1 MDNLFVTIPERANY
15 SVADPELLFYYE
27 DLNERVWNLVSEV
40 DDSLLDFARHVIR
53 WNREDR
59 GIPVEE
65 RKPIRL
71 YINSPGGDLNIFYT
85 VKDIIEMSKTP
96 IVAVNLGM
104 AYSAAALLF
113 LSCRE
118 RYMLKSSKILL
129 HLGSASL
136 GGSYLDLM
144 SAVADYQEQVESF
157 VSAIQERT
165 TYTPKEIE
173 DNIASDWYIDA
184 EDALAHGAAT
194 KIIDDID
201 ELL

>member
-144 SAVADYQEQVESF
+144 SAVADYQAQVEAF
-157 VSAIQERT
+157 IDRIIEKT
-165 TYTPKEIE
+165 TYDEETVTS
-173 DNIASDWYIDA
+173 NIASDWYIDA

>member
-1 MDNLFVTIPERANY
+1 MDNLFVSIPERANY

-59 GIPVEE
+59 DIPVEE

-71 YINSPGGDLNIFYT
+71 YINSTGGDLTIYEA
-85 VKDIIEMSKTP
+85 VKDIIELSKTP
-96 IVAVNLGM
+96 IIGINLGI

-113 LSCRE
+113 LSCHE
-118 RYMLKSSKILL
+118 RYMLKSSRLLL
-129 HLGSASL
+129 HCGSGQFQGEFS
-136 GGSYLDLM
+136 SIIN
-144 SAVADYQEQVESF
+144 AVADYQSQVEEF
-157 VSAIQERT
+157 IDRVIEKT
-165 TYTPKEIE
+165 TYDEETVTS
-173 DNIASDWYIDA
+173 NIASDWYIDA

-194 KIIDDID
+194 KIVDDID

>member
-157 VSAIQERT
+157 VSAIQEKT
-165 TYTPKEIE
+165 TYTPDEIE
-173 DNIASDWYIDA
+173 NNISSDWYIDA

>member
-1 MDNLFVTIPERANY
+1 MDNLFVSIPERANY

-85 VKDIIEMSKTP
+85 VKDIVEMSKTP

-113 LSCRE
+113 LSCHE

-157 VSAIQERT
+157 VSAIQEKT
-165 TYTPKEIE
+165 TYTPDEIE
-173 DNIASDWYIDA
+173 SNIASDWYIDA
-184 EDALAHGAAT
+184 DDALAHGAAT

>member
-113 LSCRE
+113 LSCRV

-157 VSAIQERT
+157 VSAIQEKT
-165 TYTPKEIE
+165 TYTPDEIE
-173 DNIASDWYIDA
+173 SNISSDWYIDA

>member
-1 MDNLFVTIPERANY
+1 MDNLFVSIPERANY

-59 GIPVEE
+59 DIPIEE

-71 YINSPGGDLNIFYT
+71 YINSTGGDLTIYEA
-85 VKDIIEMSKTP
+85 VKDIIELSKTP
-96 IVAVNLGM
+96 IIGINLGI

-113 LSCRE
+113 LSCHE
-118 RYMLKSSKILL
+118 RYMLKSSRLLL
-129 HLGSASL
+129 HCGSGQFQGEFS
-136 GGSYLDLM
+136 SIIN
-144 SAVADYQEQVESF
+144 AVADYQAQVEEF
-157 VSAIQERT
+157 IDRVIEKT
-165 TYTPKEIE
+165 TYDEETVTS
-173 DNIASDWYIDA
+173 NIASDWYIDA

-194 KIIDDID
+194 KIVDDID

>member
-1 MDNLFVTIPERANY
+1 MDNLFVSIPERANY

-53 WNREDR
+53 WNREDKDV
-59 GIPVEE
+59 PVEE

-85 VKDIIEMSKTP
+85 IKDIVEMSKTP
-96 IVAVNLGM
+96 IIAVNLGM

-113 LSCRE
+113 LSCHE

-129 HLGSASL
+129 HLGSANMS
-136 GGSYLDLM
+136 GSYLDLM
-144 SAVADYQEQVESF
+144 SAVADY
-157 VSAIQERT
+157 
-165 TYTPKEIE
+165 
-173 DNIASDWYIDA
+173 
-184 EDALAHGAAT
+184 
-194 KIIDDID
+194 
-201 ELL
+201 

>member
-1 MDNLFVTIPERANY
+1 MDNLFVSIPERANY

-27 DLNERVWNLVSEV
+27 DLNERVWILVSEV
-40 DDSLLDFARHVIR
+40 ADSLLDFARHVIR

-85 VKDIIEMSKTP
+85 VKDIVEMSKTP

-113 LSCRE
+113 LSCHE
-118 RYMLKSSKILL
+118 RYMLKSSKIML

-157 VSAIQERT
+157 VSAIQEKT
-165 TYTPKEIE
+165 TYTPDEIE
-173 DNIASDWYIDA
+173 SNIASDWYIDA
-184 EDALAHGAAT
+184 DDALAHGAAT

>member
-15 SVADPELLFYYE
+15 SVADPVLLFYYE

-157 VSAIQERT
+157 VSAIQEKT
-165 TYTPKEIE
+165 TYTPQGIE
-173 DNIASDWYIDA
+173 SNISSDWYIDA

>member
-157 VSAIQERT
+157 VSAIQEKT
-165 TYTPKEIE
+165 TYTPDEIE
-173 DNIASDWYIDA
+173 SNISSDWYIDA
-184 EDALAHGAAT
+184 KDALAHGAAT
-194 KIIDDID
+194 KIIEDID

>member
-71 YINSPGGDLNIFYT
+71 YSNSPGGDVNIFYT

-157 VSAIQERT
+157 VSAIQEKT
-165 TYTPKEIE
+165 TYTPDEIE
-173 DNIASDWYIDA
+173 SNISSDWYIDA
-184 EDALAHGAAT
+184 EVALAHGAAT

>member
-1 MDNLFVTIPERANY
+1 MDNLFVSIPERANY

-59 GIPVEE
+59 DVPVEE

-71 YINSPGGDLNIFYT
+71 YINSPGGDLTIYET
-85 VKDIIEMSKTP
+85 VKDIVEMSKTP
-96 IVAVNLGM
+96 VIGINLGM

-113 LSCRE
+113 LSCHE
-118 RYMLKSSKILL
+118 RYMLKSSKLLL
-129 HLGSASL
+129 HCGSGQFQGEFS
-136 GGSYLDLM
+136 SIIN
-144 SAVADYQEQVESF
+144 AVADYQSQVEAF
-157 VSAIQERT
+157 IDRVIEKT
-165 TYTPKEIE
+165 TYDEETVTS
-173 DNIASDWYIDA
+173 NIASDWYIDA

-194 KIIDDID
+194 KIVDDID

>member
-157 VSAIQERT
+157 VSAIQEKT
-165 TYTPKEIE
+165 TYTPEEIE
-173 DNIASDWYIDA
+173 SNISSDWYIDA
-184 EDALAHGAAT
+184 KDALAHGAAT
-194 KIIDDID
+194 KIIEDID

>member
-85 VKDIIEMSKTP
+85 VKDVVEMSKTP
-96 IVAVNLGM
+96 IIAINLGT

-113 LSCRE
+113 LSCHE
-118 RYMLKSSKILL
+118 RYMLKSSKLL
-129 HLGSASL
+129 FHLGSANMS
-136 GGSYLDLM
+136 GSYLDLM
-144 SAVADYQEQVESF
+144 NAVADYQDQVESF
-157 VSAIQERT
+157 VSAIQEKT

>member
-1 MDNLFVTIPERANY
+1 MDNLFVSIPERANY

-59 GIPVEE
+59 GIPIEE

-85 VKDIIEMSKTP
+85 VKDIVEMSKTP

-113 LSCRE
+113 LSCHE

-157 VSAIQERT
+157 VSAIQEKT
-165 TYTPKEIE
+165 TYTPDEIE
-173 DNIASDWYIDA
+173 SNIASDWYIDA
-184 EDALAHGAAT
+184 EDALAHCAST
-194 KIIDDID
+194 NIIDDID

>member
-1 MDNLFVTIPERANY
+1 MDNLFVSIPERANY

-59 GIPVEE
+59 DIPVEE

-71 YINSPGGDLNIFYT
+71 YINSTGGDLTIYEA
-85 VKDIIEMSKTP
+85 VKDIIELSKTP
-96 IVAVNLGM
+96 IIGINLGI

-113 LSCRE
+113 LSCHE
-118 RYMLKSSKILL
+118 RYMLKSSRLLL
-129 HLGSASL
+129 HCGSGQFQGEFS
-136 GGSYLDLM
+136 SIIN
-144 SAVADYQEQVESF
+144 AVADYQAQVEEF
-157 VSAIQERT
+157 INRVIERT
-165 TYTPKEIE
+165 TYDEETVTS
-173 DNIASDWYIDA
+173 NIASDWYIDA

-194 KIIDDID
+194 KIVDDID

>member
-157 VSAIQERT
+157 VSAIQEKT
-165 TYTPKEIE
+165 TYTPEEIE
-173 DNIASDWYIDA
+173 SNISSDWYIDA
-184 EDALAHGAAT
+184 ENALAHGAAT

>member
-85 VKDIIEMSKTP
+85 VKDIVEMSKTP

-113 LSCRE
+113 LSCHE

-157 VSAIQERT
+157 VSAIQEKT
-165 TYTPKEIE
+165 TYTPDEIE
-173 DNIASDWYIDA
+173 SNIASDWYIDA

>member
-1 MDNLFVTIPERANY
+1 MDNLFVSIPERANY

-40 DDSLLDFARHVIR
+40 DDGLLDFARHVIR
-53 WNREDR
+53 WNREDKDV
-59 GIPVEE
+59 PVEE

-85 VKDIIEMSKTP
+85 VKDIVEMSKTP
-96 IVAVNLGM
+96 IIGINLGM

-113 LSCRE
+113 LSCHE

-129 HLGSASL
+129 HLGGANMS
-136 GGSYLDLM
+136 GSYLDLM

-157 VSAIQERT
+157 VSAIQEKT
-165 TYTPKEIE
+165 TYTPEEIE
-173 DNIASDWYIDA
+173 NNISSDWYIDA
-184 EDALAHGAAT
+184 EEALAHSAAT

>member
-71 YINSPGGDLNIFYT
+71 
-85 VKDIIEMSKTP
+85 
-96 IVAVNLGM
+96 
-104 AYSAAALLF
+104 
-113 LSCRE
+113 
-118 RYMLKSSKILL
+118 
-129 HLGSASL
+129 
-136 GGSYLDLM
+136 
-144 SAVADYQEQVESF
+144 
-157 VSAIQERT
+157 
-165 TYTPKEIE
+165 
-173 DNIASDWYIDA
+173 
-184 EDALAHGAAT
+184 
-194 KIIDDID
+194 
-201 ELL
+201 

>member
-53 WNREDR
+53 WNSEDR

-157 VSAIQERT
+157 VSAIQEKT
-165 TYTPKEIE
+165 TYTPDEIE
-173 DNIASDWYIDA
+173 SNISSDWYIDA

>member
-144 SAVADYQEQVESF
+144 SAVADYQEQVEIF
-157 VSAIQERT
+157 VSAIQEKT
-165 TYTPKEIE
+165 TYTPDEIE
-173 DNIASDWYIDA
+173 SNISSDWYIDA

>member
-1 MDNLFVTIPERANY
+1 MDNLFVSIPERANY

-71 YINSPGGDLNIFYT
+71 YINSPGGDLTIYET
-85 VKDIIEMSKTP
+85 VKDVIEMSKTP
-96 IVAVNLGM
+96 IIGINLGM

-113 LSCRE
+113 LSCHE
-118 RYMLKSSKILL
+118 RYMLKSSKLL
-129 HLGSASL
+129 FHLESANMS
-136 GGSYLDLM
+136 GSYLDLM
-144 SAVADYQEQVESF
+144 NAVADYQDQVERF
-157 VSAIQERT
+157 VDKIQEKT
-165 TYTPKEIE
+165 TYTDAEINE
-173 DNIASDWYIDA
+173 NIASDWYIDA

>member
-157 VSAIQERT
+157 VSAIQEKT
-165 TYTPKEIE
+165 TYTPDEIE
-173 DNIASDWYIDA
+173 SNISSDWYIDA
-184 EDALAHGAAT
+184 KDALAHGAAT

>member
-1 MDNLFVTIPERANY
+1 MDNLFVSIPERANY

-71 YINSPGGDLNIFYT
+71 YINSPGGDLTIYEA

-96 IVAVNLGM
+96 IIGINLGM

-113 LSCRE
+113 LSCHE
-118 RYMLKSSKILL
+118 RYMLKSSKLLL
-129 HLGSASL
+129 HCGSGQFQGEFS
-136 GGSYLDLM
+136 SIIN
-144 SAVADYQEQVESF
+144 AVADYQSQVEAF
-157 VSAIQERT
+157 IDRVIEKT
-165 TYTPKEIE
+165 TYDEETVTS
-173 DNIASDWYIDA
+173 NIASDWYIDA
-184 EDALAHGAAT
+184 EDALEHGAAT
-194 KIIDDID
+194 KIVDDID

>member
-85 VKDIIEMSKTP
+85 VKDIVEMSKTP

-113 LSCRE
+113 LSCHE

-144 SAVADYQEQVESF
+144 SAVADYQAQVEAF
-157 VSAIQERT
+157 IDRIIEKT
-165 TYTPKEIE
+165 TYDEETVTS
-173 DNIASDWYIDA
+173 NIASDWYIDA

>member
-1 MDNLFVTIPERANY
+1 MDNLFVSIPERANY

-27 DLNERVWNLVSEV
+27 DLNERVWNLISEV

-71 YINSPGGDLNIFYT
+71 YINSPGGDLTIYET
-85 VKDIIEMSKTP
+85 VKDVIEMSKTP
-96 IVAVNLGM
+96 IIGINLGM

-113 LSCRE
+113 LSCHE
-118 RYMLKSSKILL
+118 RYMLKSSRLLL

-136 GGSYLDLM
+136 GGSYLDLI
-144 SAVADYQEQVESF
+144 SAVADYQDQVERF
-157 VSAIQERT
+157 VNKIQEKT
-165 TYTPKEIE
+165 TYTEAEINE
-173 DNIASDWYIDA
+173 NIASDWYIDA

>member
-1 MDNLFVTIPERANY
+1 MDNLFVSIPERANY

-40 DDSLLDFARHVIR
+40 DDSLLDFARHGIR

-157 VSAIQERT
+157 VSAIQEKT
-165 TYTPKEIE
+165 TYTPDEIE
-173 DNIASDWYIDA
+173 SNISSDWYIDA

>member
-71 YINSPGGDLNIFYT
+71 YINSPGGDLTIYET

-96 IVAVNLGM
+96 IIGIVLGM
-104 AYSAAALLF
+104 AYSAAALLL
-113 LSCRE
+113 LSCHE
-118 RYMLKSSKILL
+118 RYMLKSSKHLL
-129 HLGSASL
+129 HCGSGQFQGEFS
-136 GGSYLDLM
+136 SIIN
-144 SAVADYQEQVESF
+144 AVADYQAQVEAF
-157 VSAIQERT
+157 IDRIIEKT
-165 TYTPKEIE
+165 TYDEETVTS
-173 DNIASDWYIDA
+173 NIASDWYIDA

>member
-1 MDNLFVTIPERANY
+1 MDNLFVSIPERANY

-71 YINSPGGDLNIFYT
+71 YINSPGGDLTIYET
-85 VKDIIEMSKTP
+85 VKDVIEMSKTP
-96 IVAVNLGM
+96 IIGIVLGM
-104 AYSAAALLF
+104 AYSAAALLL
-113 LSCRE
+113 LSCHE

-157 VSAIQERT
+157 VSAIQEKT
-165 TYTPKEIE
+165 TYTPDEIE
-173 DNIASDWYIDA
+173 SNIASDWYIDA
-184 EDALAHGAAT
+184 DDALAHGAAT

>member
-59 GIPVEE
+59 GIPAEE

-71 YINSPGGDLNIFYT
+71 YINSPGGDLTIYET
-85 VKDIIEMSKTP
+85 VKDVIEMSKTP
-96 IVAVNLGM
+96 IIGIVLGM
-104 AYSAAALLF
+104 AYSAAALLL
-113 LSCRE
+113 LSCHE
-118 RYMLKSSKILL
+118 RYMLKSSKLLL
-129 HLGSASL
+129 HCGSGQFQGEFS
-136 GGSYLDLM
+136 SIIN
-144 SAVADYQEQVESF
+144 AVADYQAQVEAF
-157 VSAIQERT
+157 IDRIIEKT
-165 TYTPKEIE
+165 TYDEETVTS
-173 DNIASDWYIDA
+173 NIASDWYIDA

>member
-1 MDNLFVTIPERANY
+1 MDNLFVSIPERANY

-59 GIPVEE
+59 DIPVEE

-71 YINSPGGDLNIFYT
+71 YINSTGGDLTIYEA
-85 VKDIIEMSKTP
+85 VKDIIELSKTP
-96 IVAVNLGM
+96 IIGINLGI

-113 LSCRE
+113 LSCHE
-118 RYMLKSSKILL
+118 RYMLKSSRLLL
-129 HLGSASL
+129 HCGSGQFQGEFS
-136 GGSYLDLM
+136 SIIN
-144 SAVADYQEQVESF
+144 AVADYQSQVEEF
-157 VSAIQERT
+157 IDRVIEKT
-165 TYTPKEIE
+165 TYDEETVTS
-173 DNIASDWYIDA
+173 NIASDWYIDA
-184 EDALAHGAAT
+184 EEALAHGAAT
-194 KIIDDID
+194 KIVDDID

>member
-71 YINSPGGDLNIFYT
+71 YINSPGGDLTIYET
-85 VKDIIEMSKTP
+85 VKDVIEMSKTP
-96 IVAVNLGM
+96 IIGIVLGM
-104 AYSAAALLF
+104 AYSAAALLP
-113 LSCRE
+113 LSCHE
-118 RYMLKSSKILL
+118 RYMLKSSKLLL
-129 HLGSASL
+129 HCGSGQFQGEFS
-136 GGSYLDLM
+136 SIIN
-144 SAVADYQEQVESF
+144 AVADYQAQVEAF
-157 VSAIQERT
+157 IDRIIEKT
-165 TYTPKEIE
+165 TYDEETVTS
-173 DNIASDWYIDA
+173 NIASDWYIDA

>member
-1 MDNLFVTIPERANY
+1 MDNLFVSIPERANY

-157 VSAIQERT
+157 VSAIQEKT
-165 TYTPKEIE
+165 TYTPDEIE
-173 DNIASDWYIDA
+173 SNISSDWYIDA
-184 EDALAHGAAT
+184 KDALAHGAAT
-194 KIIDDID
+194 KIIEDID